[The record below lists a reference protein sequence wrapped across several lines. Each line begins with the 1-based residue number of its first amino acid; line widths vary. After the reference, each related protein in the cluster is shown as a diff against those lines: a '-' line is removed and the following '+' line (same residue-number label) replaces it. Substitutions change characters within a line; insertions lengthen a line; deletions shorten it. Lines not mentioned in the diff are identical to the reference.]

1 MIDLAIAIKNH
12 LCHNGINTIGK
23 KTNRQGDNHLDIKQ
37 IRYFIAIVEN
47 HFNLSQAAE
56 LLYVSQPTL
65 SMMINDFEKRENIK
79 LFKRKRGRIIG
90 LTYLGDNYYKDAQ
103 KVLSLYDDMFLK
115 LHDHSK
121 GLKGSINI
129 GIPPL
134 ILSVVFSEVMP
145 KLILENPGIQF
156 NLKEIGAYQ
165 LKNELL
171 VGNVDVAVLLSPT
184 GIADNLVET
193 YEIQRSELS
202 VCLSPR
208 HRLAS
213 KKVIQWE
220 DLTDEQLALFD
231 PSFMVHHLVLE
242 ACERHQVRPNIIL
255 TSSSWDFMLNSTKI
269 NHNVLTICPKPI
281 TELYQLKDIKCI
293 PMERPIS
300 WRVALTRL
308 RKKSYSEIEAYI
320 MDDLLQ
326 SFFK

>member
-1 MIDLAIAIKNH
+1 M
-12 LCHNGINTIGK
+12 
-23 KTNRQGDNHLDIKQ
+23 DIKQ

-65 SMMINDFEKRENIK
+65 SMMINDFEKRENVK

-90 LTYLGDNYYKDAQ
+90 LTYLGENYYNDAQ
-103 KVLSLYDDMFLK
+103 RILNMYDDMFLK

-121 GLKGSINI
+121 GLKGTINI
-129 GIPPL
+129 GIPHL

-171 VGNVDVAVLLSPT
+171 VGNVDIAVLLSPT
-184 GIADNLVET
+184 GIPDNMVET
-193 YEIQRSELS
+193 YEIQRSELA

-208 HRLAS
+208 HHLAS
-213 KKVIQWE
+213 KTVITWE
-220 DLTDEQLALFD
+220 DLTNEQLALFD
-231 PSFMVHHLVLE
+231 PSFMVHHLVME
-242 ACERHQVRPNIIL
+242 ACERHQVRPNIVL

-269 NHNVLTICPKPI
+269 NHHILTICPKPI
-281 TELYQLKDIKCI
+281 TELYQLNDIKCI
-293 PMERPIS
+293 PMEQPIS
-300 WRVALTRL
+300 WRVVLTRL
-308 RKKSYSEIEAYI
+308 HKKNYSEVESFI

-326 SFFK
+326 SFSK

>member
-1 MIDLAIAIKNH
+1 M
-12 LCHNGINTIGK
+12 
-23 KTNRQGDNHLDIKQ
+23 DIKQ

-65 SMMINDFEKRENIK
+65 SMMINDFEKRENVK

-90 LTYLGDNYYKDAQ
+90 LTYLGENYYNDAQ
-103 KVLSLYDDMFLK
+103 RILNMYDDMFLK

-121 GLKGSINI
+121 GLKGTINI

-171 VGNVDVAVLLSPT
+171 VGNVDIAVLLSPT
-184 GIADNLVET
+184 GIPDNMVET
-193 YEIQRSELS
+193 YEIQRSELA

-208 HRLAS
+208 HHLAS
-213 KKVIQWE
+213 KTVITWE
-220 DLTDEQLALFD
+220 DLTNEQLALFD
-231 PSFMVHHLVLE
+231 PSFMVHHLVME
-242 ACERHQVRPNIIL
+242 ACERHQVRPNIVL

-269 NHNVLTICPKPI
+269 NHHILTICPKPI
-281 TELYQLKDIKCI
+281 TELYQLNDIKCI
-293 PMERPIS
+293 PMEQPIS
-300 WRVALTRL
+300 WRVVLTRL
-308 RKKSYSEIEAYI
+308 HKKIILRSNHLSWMICYSHFQNNRVRNATSAWFVRKNSNCVNAQFMIN
-320 MDDLLQ
+320 
-326 SFFK
+326 

>member
-1 MIDLAIAIKNH
+1 M
-12 LCHNGINTIGK
+12 
-23 KTNRQGDNHLDIKQ
+23 DIKQ

-47 HFNLSQAAE
+47 HLNLSQAAE

-65 SMMINDFEKRENIK
+65 SMMINDFEKRENVK

-90 LTYLGDNYYKDAQ
+90 LTYLGENYCNDAQ
-103 KVLSLYDDMFLK
+103 RILNMYDDMFLK

-121 GLKGSINI
+121 GLKGTINI

-171 VGNVDVAVLLSPT
+171 VGNVDIAVLLSPT
-184 GIADNLVET
+184 GIPDNMVET
-193 YEIQRSELS
+193 YEIQRSELA

-208 HRLAS
+208 HHLAS
-213 KKVIQWE
+213 KTVITWE
-220 DLTDEQLALFD
+220 DLTNEQLALFD
-231 PSFMVHHLVLE
+231 PSFMVHHLVME
-242 ACERHQVRPNIIL
+242 ACERHQVRPNIVL

-269 NHNVLTICPKPI
+269 NHHILTICPKPI
-281 TELYQLKDIKCI
+281 TELYQLNDIKCI
-293 PMERPIS
+293 PMEQPIS
-300 WRVALTRL
+300 WRVVLTRL
-308 RKKSYSEIEAYI
+308 HKKNYSEVESFI

-326 SFFK
+326 SFSK